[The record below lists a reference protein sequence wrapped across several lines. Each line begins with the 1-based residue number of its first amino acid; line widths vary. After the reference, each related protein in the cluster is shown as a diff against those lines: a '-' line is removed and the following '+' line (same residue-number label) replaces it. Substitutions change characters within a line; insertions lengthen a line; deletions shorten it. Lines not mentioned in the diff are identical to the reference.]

1 MTSEA
6 PPTITS
12 EYFKL
17 IDSLCSKYGQPDQ
30 GAAKVFSLHKSQWC
44 ILREA

>member
-6 PPTITS
+6 PPLVTS

-17 IDSLCSKYGQPDQ
+17 INSLYSKYGQPDQ
-30 GAAKVFSLHKSQWC
+30 GAVKVFPLHKSQWFY
-44 ILREA
+44 LREA